1 MSQQAVERTLG
12 KLLTDERLWRRNYPM
27 LQRTFVAVPAA
38 IALVVL
44 VVGCA
49 GPTTSSASSPATS
62 ALAPPSELA
71 GTWAGT
77 FGMVAADARLDEGRC
92 VVQITEDQ
100 TFTATCGRNGGAN
113 NVAKA
118 STWSGKVVT
127 RGNRITFR
135 TAQGPWVT
143 LVRSGNTLY
152 GVANDPLTLYGVAND
167 PLTGM
172 TIMIRFEQE
181 VSGQAEKKGRG
192 YAGSTWP

>member
-1 MSQQAVERTLG
+1 
-12 KLLTDERLWRRNYPM
+12 
-27 LQRTFVAVPAA
+27 
-38 IALVVL
+38 
-44 VVGCA
+44 
-49 GPTTSSASSPATS
+49 
-62 ALAPPSELA
+62 
-71 GTWAGT
+71 
-77 FGMVAADARLDEGRC
+77 MVAADARLDEGRC

-100 TFTATCGRNGGAN
+100 TFTATCERNGGAN

-152 GVANDPLTLYGVAND
+152 GVANDPLT
-167 PLTGM
+167 GM